1 MVRVV
6 GGPDPRY
13 ISTSYIERQN
23 LTMRTSNMM
32 YYNFGRKRLT
42 LGTTPALKSSHGKLK
57 LNHYLAVQ
65 QPYCSVTSA
74 GRLQMG

>member
-1 MVRVV
+1 
-6 GGPDPRY
+6 
-13 ISTSYIERQN
+13 
-23 LTMRTSNMM
+23 MM

-42 LGTTPALKSSHGKLK
+42 LGKTPA

>member
-32 YYNFGRKRLT
+32 YCNFGRKRLM
-42 LGTTPALKSSHGKLK
+42 LGTTPA

>member
-1 MVRVV
+1 
-6 GGPDPRY
+6 
-13 ISTSYIERQN
+13 
-23 LTMRTSNMM
+23 MRTSNMM

-42 LGTTPALKSSHGKLK
+42 LGKTPA